1 MDLNLISAGFHGV
14 AAVLWTVC
22 AVRSWRLRDPV
33 ARRRAAVRR
42 A

>member
-1 MDLNLISAGFHGV
+1 MTLNAISTGLHSV

-33 ARRRAAVRR
+33 ARRRRSAR